1 MQLPARS
8 PDTSASARPDAIVEA
23 LETDGLAVVGGLV
36 TPAALRAMQDAFARV
51 LGQLNWNTARGYQK
65 TDNHRRMVEDILT
78 LDPAFQELALH
89 PRVKDVLGAY
99 LGAGYVLSEVRG
111 WETVRTRADFHG
123 WHNDAWYDH
132 ALPEVPREVKL
143 GLYLTDVESGHF
155 SYIKGTHVNQRHRHW
170 NDREVAPLAAAGRIV
185 HLQGAAGTTFL
196 FDTAG
201 IHRQSTPVLRPRR
214 VVFFNYHDPRIP
226 LQEIDVDAYRYHP
239 LILNAAF
246 LGDLSPDDRR
256 ILAFG
261 NRLTYQPAH
270 VPPPRHRWLARL
282 FTGAYTLVL
291 GAESAAAA
299 VATGWRYAL
308 RKLRGV

>member
-1 MQLPARS
+1 MQVPARN
-8 PDTSASARPDAIVEA
+8 PDPSASADAIVEA
-23 LETDGLAVVGGLV
+23 LETDGIAVAGGLV
-36 TPAALRAMQDAFARV
+36 TPAALKAMQDAFARV

-89 PRVKDVLGAY
+89 PRVTEVLGTY
-99 LGAGYVLSEVRG
+99 LGADYVLSEVRG

-123 WHNDAWYDH
+123 WHNDAWYDPT
-132 ALPEVPREVKL
+132 LPEVPREVKL
-143 GLYLTDVESGHF
+143 GLYLTDVETGHF

-170 NDREVAPLAAAGRIV
+170 NDGDIAHRAGRIV
-185 HLQGAAGTTFL
+185 HVKGKAGTTFL

-214 VVFFNYHDPRIP
+214 VVFFNYHDPRIS
-226 LQEIDVDAYRYHP
+226 LQQIDVEAYRYHP

-246 LGDLSPDDRR
+246 LGDLSSEDRR
-256 ILAFG
+256 ILGFG
-261 NRLTYQPAH
+261 NRLKYQPGYAPEPH
-270 VPPPRHRWLARL
+270 HRWLQQL

-291 GAESAAAA
+291 GVESASATMK
-299 VATGWRYAL
+299 TGWRYAL
-308 RKLRGV
+308 RKLRRGA